1 MSHSSTNSE
10 PLTKVSTESKRKP
23 SHTDFSAYLS
33 LENNPLIDIISARYH
48 SSDFNQTRANFI
60 CGRLW
65 LMCLFFAVWVP
76 LFSFFDFAILPVSQA
91 QSLLIARLALSASLF
106 FIAYLLRKTHHI
118 ITLRSITLV
127 TFLLPTLFYLY
138 SMNLF
143 LELEQ
148 VQVPIVYSMMP
159 YLIVAM
165 LGLFPLT
172 ILGGISLMAVVFV
185 PFTGFEIGQYE
196 SDFWSITNALWL
208 FLLFAGISLWQQVAQ
223 LSMLMKLYRESTVD
237 PLTKLINRRVL
248 MRIAKKEQKHS
259 NDTRA
264 PFSVIMFDLDK
275 FKRINDEY
283 GHHVG
288 DQVLVMTAQVMKRV
302 LDNNHIAARFGGE
315 EFVAVLANTELTQAI
330 TIAEKL
336 AIELKQQSIQV
347 ANDQLLSVTASVGV
361 VEHRANESLEQLF
374 KRVDDLLYTAK
385 GRGRDRVIAEKHTQ

>member
-1 MSHSSTNSE
+1 MSHSSTSSE

-23 SHTDFSAYLS
+23 SHTDFCAYLS

-76 LFSFFDFAILPVSQA
+76 LFSFFDYAILPVSQA

-106 FIAYLLRKTHHI
+106 FIAYLLRKTPHI

-148 VQVPIVYSMMP
+148 VQIPIVYSMMP

-208 FLLFAGISLWQQVAQ
+208 FLLFF
-223 LSMLMKLYRESTVD
+223 E
-237 PLTKLINRRVL
+237 
-248 MRIAKKEQKHS
+248 
-259 NDTRA
+259 
-264 PFSVIMFDLDK
+264 
-275 FKRINDEY
+275 
-283 GHHVG
+283 
-288 DQVLVMTAQVMKRV
+288 
-302 LDNNHIAARFGGE
+302 
-315 EFVAVLANTELTQAI
+315 
-330 TIAEKL
+330 
-336 AIELKQQSIQV
+336 
-347 ANDQLLSVTASVGV
+347 
-361 VEHRANESLEQLF
+361 
-374 KRVDDLLYTAK
+374 
-385 GRGRDRVIAEKHTQ
+385 